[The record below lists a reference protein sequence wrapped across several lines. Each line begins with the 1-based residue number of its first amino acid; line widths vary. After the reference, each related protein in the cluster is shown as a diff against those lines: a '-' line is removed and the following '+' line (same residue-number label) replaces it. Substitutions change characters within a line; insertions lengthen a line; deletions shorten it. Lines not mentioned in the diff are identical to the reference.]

1 PGTQTGPT
9 PGSEPATGPGTSGSH
24 VHTTSTPATVSANPP
39 PGGGPPGGRYPLLW
53 PCSRDSIWNL
63 PIGASAVYVAANIQ
77 QATQRG
83 MTTDPDVI
91 ILTPNATMT
100 AVYYNSDGW
109 SGGSRCA
116 TQGNV
121 LFNAP
126 IPG

>member
-1 PGTQTGPT
+1 MRRNLPDGLWRLFFFLQAEDGMRYVAVTGVQTCALPILI
-9 PGSEPATGPGTSGSH
+9 TSGS
-24 VHTTSTPATVSANPP
+24 VV
-39 PGGGPPGGRYPLLW
+39 
-53 PCSRDSIWNL
+53 
-63 PIGASAVYVAANIQ
+63 IQ

-121 LFNAP
+121 LFNADRESGGEGKRGDLGGGR
-126 IPG
+126 II